1 MSNNSQKSGQK
12 DALAGVR
19 VLDFTSMMAG
29 PYCTRLL
36 ADLGAEVIKIEP
48 LKGDYMR
55 FQPPLR
61 GECSRYFGH
70 LNAGKKSIAVDLK
83 SEAGIEV
90 IRSLVASS
98 DVVVENFRPGVMAR
112 LGLNYESLD
121 KINPRIIYC
130 SISGYGQDGP
140 KSKKP
145 AYAPMIHAASGYDL
159 TLLQYQ
165 EEQEKPAITGVF
177 VADILGGLYS
187 TSAIQTALYQ
197 RERSGIGQEIDTTLL
212 ECMLNLLIYEIQFEQ
227 QPSTAR
233 RPRYGP
239 LPTKDGNIIVVPIN
253 ANNFKNLCEVT
264 GHPEWMEDPLF
275 LTPGDRVKNWDELM
289 ARVGTWTAERT
300 ALECEDILL
309 DAGVP
314 ASRYLTVGEAMQDP
328 QAEHRG
334 SFAEVEDTEGGFR
347 VVNPPYKMSGTGTHV
362 RPNVP
367 GLGQHTEEVLKT
379 VAGYDADNI
388 SALRDAKTLV
398 FG

>member
-1 MSNNSQKSGQK
+1 MDNNSQNSGQK
-12 DALAGVR
+12 DALSGVR

-61 GECSRYFGH
+61 GDCSRYFGH

-83 SEAGIEV
+83 SDAGLEV
-90 IRSLVASS
+90 IRALVASS

-112 LGLNYESLD
+112 LGLDYESLD

-130 SISGYGQDGP
+130 AISGYGQDGP

-145 AYAPMIHAASGYDL
+145 AYAPMIHAASGYDM
-159 TLLQYQ
+159 TLLRYQ

-177 VADILGGLYS
+177 VADILGGLFS

-197 RERSGIGQEIDTTLL
+197 RERSGMGQQIDTTLM

-227 QPSTAR
+227 QPSAAR

-239 LPTKDGNIIVVPIN
+239 LPTRDGNIIVVPNN
-253 ANNFKNLCEVT
+253 ANNVKNLCEVT

-275 LTPGDRVKNWDELM
+275 LTPGDRVRNWDELM
-289 ARVGTWTAERT
+289 ARIGTWTAERT

-309 DAGVP
+309 GAGVP
-314 ASRYLTVGEAMQDP
+314 ASRYLSVEEAMRDP
-328 QAEHRG
+328 QAIHRG
-334 SFAEVEDTEGGFR
+334 SFADVEDAEGSFR
-347 VVNPPYKMSGTGTHV
+347 VVNPPYKMSGTDTHV
-362 RPNVP
+362 RSSVP
-367 GLGQHTEEVLKT
+367 GLGQHTEEVLKN
-379 VAGYDADNI
+379 VAGYDAGKI
-388 SALRDAKTLV
+388 FTLRNAKTLI